1 MQCIG
6 EGDRENRVCVRDE
19 HPPNVFRTLSENS
32 YWLDWV
38 NPVQISLGFD
48 KKIRHFLSYIR
59 IDLRIIAYLEAGLST
74 ILYMLFYLMSYKT
87 LIALGQIAVTILR
100 IGKVCVG
107 FNGEYFAKA
116 QCSKRIRLEVSFRLG
131 SLFS

>member
-1 MQCIG
+1 MYLG
-6 EGDRENRVCVRDE
+6 
-19 HPPNVFRTLSENS
+19 HSENS

-38 NPVQISLGFD
+38 NPVQISLGVD

-59 IDLRIIAYLEAGLST
+59 IDLRIISYLEAGLST

-87 LIALGQIAVTILR
+87 LIALGQIAVTLGENKNTLIKNIYILTILR